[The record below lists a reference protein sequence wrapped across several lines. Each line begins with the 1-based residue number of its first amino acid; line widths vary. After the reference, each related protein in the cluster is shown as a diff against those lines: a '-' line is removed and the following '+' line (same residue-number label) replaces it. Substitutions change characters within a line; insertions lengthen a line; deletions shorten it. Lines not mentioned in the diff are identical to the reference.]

1 MSNTGPYS
9 NIKRDLVAGAT
20 VAVVALPLAMAFAI
34 ASGLPPERGLYTAI
48 VAGFLISMLGGSRFQ
63 IGGPTGAFV
72 VVVYG
77 VVSRHGVDGLVIA
90 TIMAGGMLVLLGL
103 ARFGDAIKFIPYPV
117 TTGFTAGIAL
127 IIASSQ
133 VNSFF
138 GLGAQ
143 NVPADF
149 TSQWAI
155 YLSQSHGVSWPT
167 ALFSLASV
175 GLLVILRRLAPRF
188 PGPLAIVT
196 LGAAVV
202 WWFQAPLATIG
213 SVYGAVPHSLPAPS
227 FPDISL
233 ERIRELMSDAI
244 TIALLGA
251 IESLMSAVVADG
263 MTGDRHKPNRELIGQ
278 GVANIAAAI
287 FGGMPATGAIA
298 RTATNIRSG
307 AASSLAG
314 MSHAVFL
321 LIFMFFLAE
330 HITHIPLA
338 SLAAILMVVAWNMSE
353 PGKVRSIFR
362 APGSDTLAMLTTFFL
377 TVLVNLNVAVQVGV
391 ALAGLLF
398 IKRMTEVTRIGAVDG
413 NMQALLAGETQ
424 TIFDPDAIKNK
435 TVPEG
440 VEVYEIEGPFF
451 FGVADRL
458 QTILPKIESPPVVLI
473 LRMRHVPMID
483 ATGLNALESLMRNC
497 RRHSTTM
504 LLSGVRG
511 DLRQALARYGFIDKI
526 GEENVLSHID
536 KALKRAEQ
544 ILADR

>member
-1 MSNTGPYS
+1 LIDPGFSA
-9 NIKRDLVAGAT
+9 NIKRDIVAGAT

-48 VAGFLISMLGGSRFQ
+48 VAGFLISLMGGSRYQ

-77 VVSRHGVDGLVIA
+77 VVSRHGLDGLLIA
-90 TIMAGGMLVLLGL
+90 TIMAGVVLILLGL
-103 ARFGDAIKFIPYPV
+103 AKFGNAIKFIPYPV

-133 VNSFF
+133 MNSFF
-138 GLGAQ
+138 GLGVK

-149 TSQWAI
+149 ISQWDL
-155 YLSQSHGVSWPT
+155 YLSASNGISWPT
-167 ALFSLASV
+167 TIFSLASI
-175 GLLVILRRLAPRF
+175 GILVILRKCAPRF
-188 PGPLAIVT
+188 PGPLGVVT
-196 LGAAVV
+196 LGAVAV
-202 WWFQAPLATIG
+202 WWFQAPFATIG
-213 SVYGAVPHSLPAPS
+213 SVYGAVPHTLPVPSL
-227 FPDISL
+227 PDISM

-263 MTGDRHKPNRELIGQ
+263 MTGERHKPNRELVGQ
-278 GVANIAAAI
+278 GVANIASAI

-307 AASSLAG
+307 AASPLAG
-314 MSHAVFL
+314 MSHAAFL

-330 HITHIPLA
+330 HIAHIPLA

-362 APGSDTLAMLTTFFL
+362 APGADTLAMLTTFFL

-398 IKRMTEVTRIGAVDG
+398 IKRMTEVTRIEAVAGDI
-413 NMQALLAGETQ
+413 QALLASETQ
-424 TIFDPDAIKNK
+424 TIFDPDAIENK

-458 QTILPKIESPPVVLI
+458 QSILPKIEPSPVVLI

-483 ATGLNALESLMRNC
+483 ATGLNALEHLMSNC
-497 RRHSTTM
+497 GRHNTTL

-511 DLRQALARYGFIDKI
+511 ELRQALVRYGFIKKV
-526 GEENVLSHID
+526 GEENTLSHID
-536 KALKRAEQ
+536 KALKRAEE
-544 ILADR
+544 ILAAR